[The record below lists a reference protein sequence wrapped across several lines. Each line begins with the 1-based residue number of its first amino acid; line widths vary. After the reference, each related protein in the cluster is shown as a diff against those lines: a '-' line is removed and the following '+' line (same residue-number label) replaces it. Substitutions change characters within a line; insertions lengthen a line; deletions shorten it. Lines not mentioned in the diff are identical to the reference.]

1 MNYNPIPNPAE
12 GHRRE
17 RPDPTLGCSPVSAL
31 CPGGELTLDYAPAGL
46 QVDLAMHHLDEGL
59 PLRQRAR
66 CEAAF
71 RQLER
76 GVFELRAWMLLNGYA
91 V

>member
-1 MNYNPIPNPAE
+1 M
-12 GHRRE
+12 
-17 RPDPTLGCSPVSAL
+17 
-31 CPGGELTLDYAPAGL
+31 DYAPAGL